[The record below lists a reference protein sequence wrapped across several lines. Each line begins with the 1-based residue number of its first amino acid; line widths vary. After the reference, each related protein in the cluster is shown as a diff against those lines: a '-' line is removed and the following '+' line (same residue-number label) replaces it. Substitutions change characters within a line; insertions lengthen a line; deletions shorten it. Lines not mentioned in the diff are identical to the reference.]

1 MGRWVTNLIYDNGE
15 RLYIQKNE
23 TDFSGNKIVE
33 MLESPVALISGT
45 DQRYEAIIDYT
56 VQEGLNPTTPKT
68 ELKINPGALDY
79 YLEPGQTAE
88 MRKTIPGELR
98 KNGEKIPTEVKMEP
112 ELYREN
118 HDTVLSFNYSDPK
131 VEALAEES
139 ATLTLNNHPIKETA
153 T

>member
-1 MGRWVTNLIYDNGE
+1 
-15 RLYIQKNE
+15 
-23 TDFSGNKIVE
+23 
-33 MLESPVALISGT
+33 
-45 DQRYEAIIDYT
+45 
-56 VQEGLNPTTPKT
+56 
-68 ELKINPGALDY
+68 
-79 YLEPGQTAE
+79 

-98 KNGEKIPTEVKMEP
+98 KNGEKIPIEVKMEP

-139 ATLTLNNHPIKETA
+139 ATLTLNNHPIKGTA